1 MDYKFIT
8 GDNLEITSPGW
19 SEGTVLQDIYPDSS
33 FVSGVENPQS
43 MKMVPVILRPKNT

>member
-1 MDYKFIT
+1 MNYKFIT
-8 GDNLEITSPGW
+8 GDNLEISSPGW

-43 MKMVPVILRPKNT
+43 MKLVPVIKDQKI

>member
-33 FVSGVENPQS
+33 FVSGVENR
-43 MKMVPVILRPKNT
+43 KV